1 MSDREGLD
9 QRIVRLRIYGD
20 HLTCREIALD
30 LGIKETRV
38 YSALRRSGLQWQHR
52 GMDRRKRK

>member
-1 MSDREGLD
+1 M
-9 QRIVRLRIYGD
+9 RLRVYGER
-20 HLTCREIALD
+20 LTCREIAQD

-52 GMDRRKRK
+52 GMDKRTRK